1 MTSRGRTEQCR
12 DRLIGSYQDRLLFEY
27 VFEASLARELAP
39 RPYFHPVRTLGGVTL
54 TDHQPSDHRWH
65 LGLAYSWPVVD
76 EWNLWGGPTFVRD
89 RGYVDLDNRGQI
101 RHLSWIG
108 HHEQLEWLDKHGS
121 RIATEHRLIGE
132 PEVDAAAGAWWLELD
147 SVIETTCEHGL
158 RIGSPTTEGRPLAG
172 YAGLAW
178 RGPMELRDA
187 RVIFEDPQP
196 RAASSAGNLAKPA
209 SSGGSEGKGAAGEV
223 AMGHRSRWLGYVAAG
238 MTLGFFEHSANPGVP
253 NRWFVRTEE
262 YPLVTCSPVFDTEL
276 RLIPGAQ
283 LRLRHRVLFADGEWN
298 AARLSEAASAF
309 ERAAHHPS

>member
-1 MTSRGRTEQCR
+1 MLLRAHGGWSWTASSRTHVSTGC
-12 DRLIGSYQDRLLFEY
+12 GS
-27 VFEASLARELAP
+27 
-39 RPYFHPVRTLGGVTL
+39 
-54 TDHQPSDHRWH
+54 
-65 LGLAYSWPVVD
+65 
-76 EWNLWGGPTFVRD
+76 
-89 RGYVDLDNRGQI
+89 
-101 RHLSWIG
+101 
-108 HHEQLEWLDKHGS
+108 
-121 RIATEHRLIGE
+121 
-132 PEVDAAAGAWWLELD
+132 
-147 SVIETTCEHGL
+147 
-158 RIGSPTTEGRPLAG
+158 GRPPPKGASRPAMPALPG
-172 YAGLAW
+172 G
-178 RGPMELRDA
+178 GPMELRDA

-209 SSGGSEGKGAAGEV
+209 SSDGSGGKGAAGEV

-283 LRLRHRVLFADGEWN
+283 LRLRHRVLFGDGEWN

>member
-12 DRLIGSYQDRLLFEY
+12 DRLIGSYQDRLLFEH

-89 RGYVDLDNRGQI
+89 HGYVDLDNRGQI

-147 SVIETTCEHGL
+147 SVIENTCETGC
-158 RIGSPTTEGRPLAG
+158 GSGRPPPKGARWPAMPALPGGGPWSFATLASS
-172 YAGLAW
+172 
-178 RGPMELRDA
+178 LRTPNPEP
-187 RVIFEDPQP
+187 RPQP
-196 RAASSAGNLAKPA
+196 GLSPSPLHGAGQ
-209 SSGGSEGKGAAGEV
+209 GGREQLG
-223 AMGHRSRWLGYVAAG
+223 RSRWATVRAG
-238 MTLGFFEHSANPGVP
+238 SGTSRRG
-253 NRWFVRTEE
+253 
-262 YPLVTCSPVFDTEL
+262 
-276 RLIPGAQ
+276 
-283 LRLRHRVLFADGEWN
+283 
-298 AARLSEAASAF
+298 
-309 ERAAHHPS
+309 